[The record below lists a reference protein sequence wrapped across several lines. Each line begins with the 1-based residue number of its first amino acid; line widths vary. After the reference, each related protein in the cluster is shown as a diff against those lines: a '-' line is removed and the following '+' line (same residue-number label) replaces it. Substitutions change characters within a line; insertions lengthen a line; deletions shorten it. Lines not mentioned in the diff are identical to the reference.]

1 MNFPLKQLLNL
12 FLQVTR
18 FRDGKLFV
26 DTRGTGVGLLEVIK
40 QYESSS
46 LALVVHALQLKCVNF
61 EKNRLTVFRSVIV

>member
-1 MNFPLKQLLNL
+1 MNFPIKQLLNL

-18 FRDGKLFV
+18 FLDGKLFV

-46 LALVVHALQLKCVNF
+46 LALVVHALQLKFVNL
-61 EKNRLTVFRSVIV
+61 EK

>member
-1 MNFPLKQLLNL
+1 MNFPIKQLLNL

-18 FRDGKLFV
+18 FLDGKLFV

-46 LALVVHALQLKCVNF
+46 LA
-61 EKNRLTVFRSVIV
+61 RLPG

>member
-1 MNFPLKQLLNL
+1 MNFPIKQLLNL

-18 FRDGKLFV
+18 FLDGKLFV

-46 LALVVHALQLKCVNF
+46 LSLVQTRVAIKMRKF
-61 EKNRLTVFRSVIV
+61 

>member
-18 FRDGKLFV
+18 FLDGKLFV

-46 LALVVHALQLKCVNF
+46 LALVVHAFQLKCVNF
-61 EKNRLTVFRSVIV
+61 EK